1 MAQTTKDTIKQR
13 ILQAGEEAWLG
24 EEGLAKLIV
33 LAKDLASSAGM
44 LRFFFVASSWARE
57 VHSAAL
63 ERHRA
68 GVSGSLPMMHPR
80 RRRVR

>member
-24 EEGLAKLIV
+24 EEGLAKSIV

-44 LRFFFVASSWARE
+44 LRFFSLRPAGHAKCIQPRSKDTVPLSA
-57 VHSAAL
+57 VHVL
-63 ERHRA
+63 
-68 GVSGSLPMMHPR
+68 
-80 RRRVR
+80 